1 MNHVETLA
9 KTLMFKDFPLREL
22 NKLGQI
28 AREETHPK
36 GAVLFREGEV
46 GDMLYVIV
54 LGSVRIIKRN
64 HHGVEEDVALMAT
77 GSSFGEMAVVN
88 DHHVRGA
95 TLVTQ
100 EPTVLLAFAKQD
112 IDRLA
117 EADHV
122 LGLHFH
128 KALTTALARRL
139 RATSLDASFYRE
151 LARELRGHVLR
162 DAVA

>member
-1 MNHVETLA
+1 MLA
-9 KTLMFKDFPLREL
+9 KSLMFKEFPLREL
-22 NKLGQI
+22 NKLGHV
-28 AREETHPK
+28 AGEETHPL
-36 GAVLFREGEV
+36 GSVLFREGEL
-46 GDMLYVIV
+46 GDKLYVIA
-54 LGSVRIIKRN
+54 LGSVRIIKQN
-64 HHGVEEDVALMAT
+64 HHGVEEDVALLAT

-88 DHHVRGA
+88 EKHVRGA

-100 EPTVLLAFAKQD
+100 EPSAFLTFARHD

-117 EADHV
+117 ETDHV

-151 LARELRGHVLR
+151 LARQKY
-162 DAVA
+162 